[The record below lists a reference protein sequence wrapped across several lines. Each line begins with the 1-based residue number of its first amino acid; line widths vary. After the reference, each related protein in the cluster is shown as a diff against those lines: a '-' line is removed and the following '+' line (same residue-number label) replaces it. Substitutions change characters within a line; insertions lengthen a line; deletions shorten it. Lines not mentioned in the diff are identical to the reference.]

1 MKIATYDNL
10 NNYTTKYNSYVDYSR
25 QNETKTEKTTTYIA
39 RYKKSENKALQSK
52 IEELK
57 FRNKILIVA
66 LIGVTF
72 MALLV

>member
-1 MKIATYDNL
+1 MNELQNNIINTSIINILNSKQKVEVKEEIIEIVKDN
-10 NNYTTKYNSYVDYSR
+10 S
-25 QNETKTEKTTTYIA
+25 NEE
-39 RYKKSENKALQSK
+39 

-66 LIGVTF
+66 FIGVTF

>member
-1 MKIATYDNL
+1 MNELQNSIINDSIIKILNMKQIEPEEVKEEVKIIDN
-10 NNYTTKYNSYVDYSR
+10 S
-25 QNETKTEKTTTYIA
+25 NEE
-39 RYKKSENKALQSK
+39 

-57 FRNKILIVA
+57 FRNRILTVA

>member
-25 QNETKTEKTTTYIA
+25 QNETKTEKTTNYIA
-39 RYKKSENKALQSK
+39 KYEKNENKALQSE

-57 FRNKILIVA
+57 FRNRVLTVA
-66 LIGVTF
+66 FIGVTF